1 MDPLAEAYGKLKL
14 EDAGKTDLQIKEKSI
29 TETRIFLI
37 EVTIAALFL
46 VVFGFLRMNWSNI
59 PINNSIHS
67 RIFLL

>member
-46 VVFGFLRMNWSNI
+46 VVFGFLR
-59 PINNSIHS
+59 IN
-67 RIFLL
+67 